1 MNELYESHTGQHT
14 GCAACFRI
22 KLSTIQFQGIDA
34 GQRRFTEKERSKDME
49 TYKKLRHA
57 GYQPKNVFGS
67 TEIAAMA
74 DTKFELEHSVVMAPH
89 LRKELDSS
97 IEASRELFNTE
108 ATSA

>member
-1 MNELYESHTGQHT
+1 
-14 GCAACFRI
+14 
-22 KLSTIQFQGIDA
+22 
-34 GQRRFTEKERSKDME
+34 
-49 TYKKLRHA
+49 
-57 GYQPKNVFGS
+57 
-67 TEIAAMA
+67 MA